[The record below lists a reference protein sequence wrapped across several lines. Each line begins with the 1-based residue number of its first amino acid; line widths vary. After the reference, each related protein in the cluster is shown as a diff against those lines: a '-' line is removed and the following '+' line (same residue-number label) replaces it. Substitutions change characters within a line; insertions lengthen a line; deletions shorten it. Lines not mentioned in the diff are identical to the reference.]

1 MSGQQHRASRCVF
14 VGNIP
19 YDATEEQLV
28 QICEEVGPVVSFRL
42 VVDRDTGKPK
52 GYGFCEFR
60 DEETALS
67 ARRNLQGYEIN
78 GRQLRVDFAE
88 NEKGGGGVDRS
99 RDQQGR
105 GGPGFQQA
113 ASNVDVLKHG
123 SVGAPQPFVSAGA
136 PGTSEQPIG
145 RAAASQAALMMAGA
159 LGGAQ
164 QLPNMMVP
172 AQGPLQ
178 TMSAPPA
185 LVPGNG
191 GTVAGTDALTNHL
204 AGMSKHQLYEI
215 MSQMKIMIQQNQQ
228 QARQILVANPQLT
241 KALFQAQ
248 IMLGMVRPQQVV
260 ATQQPQTQPAPP
272 QQPASLMQQQ
282 QPRPPQPHIPPPA
295 QIQPQAPNKS
305 TFQPPLP
312 QQPQLQQTQTQVQ
325 QPQAQPQS
333 HLPQG
338 FQQQG
343 GMVQTS
349 MGMTFQP
356 GQPPPPSQ
364 PPPQQLY
371 QMGSN
376 MMGTTMQRM
385 SSSSGGVPVG
395 QGNGGIAGGTG
406 TMGPSGTGQMNRGP
420 GLGAMDNRN
429 VQLNQV
435 PPTSVTSS
443 GVSGVLA
450 QAPMPVAQA
459 GPMASGHPMPSGNS
473 GGVVGMGGSLPSNL
487 APPQMMG
494 DPNARG
500 YSGMGAMNT
509 GMNAGLNTAVN
520 SGMTPSMNSSMN
532 PGMNTTMNT
541 TMNTNL
547 NSGMNPPM
555 NTGMSQSLSTGVNQG
570 MNALINPGMNA
581 NMNSGLSALNPG
593 MGSSLNQGMNS
604 GLNLSQ
610 SGGFVGTTD
619 GTAVTSTAMQP
630 QSYSQVQ
637 LQAPPAPQQPQIQVP
652 LELEQQKA
660 LLQQVM
666 NLTTEQIMSL
676 PPEQRQQVLQLQQAL
691 R

>member
-19 YDATEEQLV
+19 YDATEEQLI

-105 GGPGFQQA
+105 GGPGFQQGA
-113 ASNVDVLKHG
+113 ANIDLLKHG
-123 SVGAPQPFVSAGA
+123 APQHYGIAGG
-136 PGTSEQPIG
+136 PGALEQPMG
-145 RAAASQAALMMAGA
+145 RAAASAAAVMMAGA

-164 QLPNMMVP
+164 QMPNMMLP
-172 AQGPLQ
+172 PQTPLQ
-178 TMSAPPA
+178 TMNAPPP
-185 LVPGNG
+185 LVPGNAA
-191 GTVAGTDALTNHL
+191 VAGPDALTNHL
-204 AGMSKHQLYEI
+204 AGMSKYQLYEI

-228 QARQILVANPQLT
+228 QARQILVSNPQLT

-260 ATQQPQTQPAPP
+260 PAQQPQAQSAQP
-272 QQPASLMQQQ
+272 QQPANLMPQQ
-282 QPRPPQPHIPPPA
+282 QPRPPQPHVPPPA
-295 QIQPQAPNKS
+295 QIQPQAGSKS

-312 QQPQLQQTQTQVQ
+312 QAPQLQQQQAQ
-325 QPQAQPQS
+325 QPQQQQPQP
-333 HLPQG
+333 HLSQG
-338 FQQQG
+338 GFQG

-349 MGMTFQP
+349 MGMPFQP

-371 QMGSN
+371 QMGASMVTMN
-376 MMGTTMQRM
+376 MPR
-385 SSSSGGVPVG
+385 SSGGPVG
-395 QGNGGIAGGTG
+395 QGNGGLTGGAGP
-406 TMGPSGTGQMNRGP
+406 MGPGAGQLGRGP
-420 GLGAMDNRN
+420 GLTGGLGAIDNRG
-429 VQLNQV
+429 VQLNQG
-435 PPTSVTSS
+435 PPISVAAS
-443 GVSGVLA
+443 GVSGVHG
-450 QAPMPVAQA
+450 QAPIPGA
-459 GPMASGHPMPSGNS
+459 GQMASGHPMPSATGAM
-473 GGVVGMGGSLPSNL
+473 VGMGGTLPT
-487 APPQMMG
+487 PQMMG
-494 DPNARG
+494 DPNARA
-500 YSGMGAMNT
+500 YSGQ
-509 GMNAGLNTAVN
+509 GMNV
-520 SGMTPSMNSSMN
+520 
-532 PGMNTTMNT
+532 
-541 TMNTNL
+541 
-547 NSGMNPPM
+547 PM
-555 NTGMSQSLSTGVNQG
+555 NQG
-570 MNALINPGMNA
+570 MNGMNA
-581 NMNSGLSALNPG
+581 NMNLGMSSG
-593 MGSSLNQGMNS
+593 MNQGMNIS
-604 GLNLSQ
+604 MSAPQ
-610 SGGFVGTTD
+610 PGGFAGPTD
-619 GTAVTSTAMQP
+619 GTVVTSTAMQL
-630 QSYSQVQ
+630 QGYSQVQ
-637 LQAPPAPQQPQIQVP
+637 MQMPAVPHQQQVP